1 MYRCWKPYLG
11 VAWGTGQVP
20 GVGHRLFPSTAA
32 VGEME
37 IAGN

>member
-1 MYRCWKPYLG
+1 MLEILAGDGMGHQVGPRCLD
-11 VAWGTGQVP
+11 
-20 GVGHRLFPSTAA
+20 RLLLFPSTAA